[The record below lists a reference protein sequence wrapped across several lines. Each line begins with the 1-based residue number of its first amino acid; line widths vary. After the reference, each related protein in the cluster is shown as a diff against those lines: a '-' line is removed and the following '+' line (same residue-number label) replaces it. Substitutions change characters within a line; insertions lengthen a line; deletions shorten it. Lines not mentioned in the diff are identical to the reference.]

1 MKGYFVYMFLDIDDN
16 VLYIG
21 SSIHLVVRIEKQ
33 HFLSQHGNLSEECI
47 LESHKILYHQGV
59 SSDDMKIKE
68 RYLINDLKPKYNNK
82 LNNNNKFSFTIDIDW
97 KLYSIDTQSLINKRE
112 IKSKKFHQIK
122 NFTLSKNNSNITI
135 NDDSE
140 IFRLSTCT
148 IFYEKENKDCLVRNV
163 FGYSCWDDFYFV
175 RINKELYIFC
185 LEVDHLLS
193 EHKPSIHLNHNEEYD
208 EQIIYNLKLLKE
220 KFKQDSYVLIASNK
234 KDSIFDEYYWF
245 DVTGMAC
252 SNIINSSKK
261 LFLKYDLFK
270 KEKMIDEIWIKHID
284 MTLNNLDAY
293 INGEYDWLS

>member
-1 MKGYFVYMFLDIDDN
+1 MFLDIDDN

-21 SSIHLVVRIEKQ
+21 SSIHLVIRIEKQ
-33 HFLSQHGNLSEECI
+33 HFLSLHGNLSEECI

-97 KLYSIDTQSLINKRE
+97 KLYSVDAQSLINKRE
-112 IKSKKFHQIK
+112 IKSKKFHQIR
-122 NFTLSKNNSNITI
+122 NYTLKSDNTKIII
-135 NDDSE
+135 NDVSE
-140 IFRLSTCT
+140 IFCLYTGT
-148 IFYEKENKDCLVRNV
+148 LPYEKGNKGFLVRNSS
-163 FGYSCWDDFYFV
+163 GYSRWDDFYFV

-193 EHKPSIHLNHNEEYD
+193 EHKQSIHLNHNDEYD
-208 EQIIYNLKLLKE
+208 KQIFYDLKLLEE
-220 KFKQDSYVLIASNK
+220 KFKQDSYVLITSNK
-234 KDSIFDEYYWF
+234 KESIFEKYYWF
-245 DVTGMAC
+245 DSTGMAC

-284 MTLNNLDAY
+284 MALNNLDAY
-293 INGEYDWLS
+293 INGEYEWLY